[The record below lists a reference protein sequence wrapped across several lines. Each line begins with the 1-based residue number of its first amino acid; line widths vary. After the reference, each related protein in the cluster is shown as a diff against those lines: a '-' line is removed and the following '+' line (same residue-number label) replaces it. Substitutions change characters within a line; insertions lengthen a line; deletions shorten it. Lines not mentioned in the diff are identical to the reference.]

1 MKTTAILSAHAAA
14 LCAGCSTPAAVVTT
28 EISVSKADGT
38 LHVSSPKNVAIEGLE
53 AVVAPDGSRTVKLA
67 KYSATADPAI
77 AEAVRAQSQA
87 LADIAKAAK

>member
-1 MKTTAILSAHAAA
+1 MKTSAILSAIAAA

-38 LHVSSPKNVAIEGLE
+38 LHVSSPKNVSIEGLE
-53 AVVAPDGSRTVKLA
+53 ATVTPDGARTVRLA

>member
-1 MKTTAILSAHAAA
+1 MKTHTVLAILAAA
-14 LCAGCSTPAAVVTT
+14 LLAGCSTPAAVVTT

-38 LHVSSPKNVAIEGLE
+38 LHVSSPKNVSIEGLE
-53 AVVAPDGSRTVKLA
+53 ATVTPDGARTVRLA

-87 LADIAKAAK
+87 LADIAKAAR

>member
-1 MKTTAILSAHAAA
+1 MKTHTVLAILAAG
-14 LCAGCSTPAAVVTT
+14 LLAGCSTPAAVVTT

-38 LHVSSPKNVAIEGLE
+38 LHVSSPKNVSIEGLE
-53 AVVAPDGSRTVKLA
+53 ATVTPDGARTVRLA

-87 LADIAKAAK
+87 LADMAKAAR